1 MPEKLELLT
10 RRFRLSPVGP
20 DKVSEN
26 WLGWTRDSFLMAQL
40 NMRPGKLSLVQIQQH
55 VAAAW
60 KGGKAVFGIYLRS
73 HGDHVGL
80 YEVALDRRNANATLD
95 MLIDQHRYDLG
106 DVLSETDPA
115 ILSFL
120 AGSHGV
126 EKAVVQLVETYEPA
140 IRYYETA
147 NWRREGVLRQERQAV
162 TGGHRLDVVQF
173 GCLLVPA

>member
-10 RRFRLSPVGP
+10 RRFRLSPVSP

-26 WLGWTRDSFLMAQL
+26 WVRWTADPLLMAQL
-40 NMRPGKLSLVQIQQH
+40 NIRPPKLSRVQIQAH

-73 HGDHVGL
+73 SGDHVGL

-95 MLIDQHRYDLG
+95 VLIDQHRHDLA

-115 ILSFL
+115 FLSFL
-120 AGSHGV
+120 AARHGV
-126 EKAVVQLVETYEPA
+126 EKAVVQVVETYEPA
-140 IRYYETA
+140 IRHYERA
-147 NWRREGVLRQERQAV
+147 NWQREGVLRQERRAV
-162 TGGHRLDVVQF
+162 TGDRHLDVVQF
-173 GCLLVPA
+173 GRLLVPA